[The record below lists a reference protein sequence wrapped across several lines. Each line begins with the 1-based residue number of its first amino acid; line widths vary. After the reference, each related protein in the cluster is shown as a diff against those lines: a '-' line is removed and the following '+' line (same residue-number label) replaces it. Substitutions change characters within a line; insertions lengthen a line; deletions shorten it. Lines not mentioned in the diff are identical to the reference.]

1 MEYGFSVPTRGP
13 LATMEN
19 ISSIVVAGEELGFHI
34 ASVSDH
40 VVIPTDIS
48 SVYPYSEDGV
58 FLTVDG
64 SGECLE
70 QLTTIA
76 AVAASTSSI
85 RLLTSVMVL
94 PYRNPVYTA
103 KVLASIDVL
112 SEGRL
117 NVGCGVGWM
126 KEEFV
131 ALNAPPFNERGA
143 VASEQIRVFK
153 ELWTKD
159 EPAYEGKYFNFS
171 DITFLPKPIQK
182 PHPPIWIGGESLA
195 ALRRAALLG
204 DCWFPIG
211 ANPRHPLGSL
221 NELRARIN
229 RLYSCCESVKRD
241 PSSIKLAY
249 SVPWYL
255 NSSVQVARDENRLL
269 MTGTDEEIAED
280 IDCLENI
287 GVSYLQLNL
296 TAHTVNKTVDNM
308 SGFMTDV
315 AQKLKGGIDH

>member
-19 ISSIVVAGEELGFHI
+19 MASIVVAGEELGFHI

-58 FLTVDG
+58 FLTADG

-131 ALNAPPFNERGA
+131 ALNAPPFNRF
-143 VASEQIRVFK
+143 R
-153 ELWTKD
+153 
-159 EPAYEGKYFNFS
+159 
-171 DITFLPKPIQK
+171 
-182 PHPPIWIGGESLA
+182 
-195 ALRRAALLG
+195 
-204 DCWFPIG
+204 
-211 ANPRHPLGSL
+211 L
-221 NELRARIN
+221 N
-229 RLYSCCESVKRD
+229 
-241 PSSIKLAY
+241 
-249 SVPWYL
+249 
-255 NSSVQVARDENRLL
+255 
-269 MTGTDEEIAED
+269 
-280 IDCLENI
+280 
-287 GVSYLQLNL
+287 
-296 TAHTVNKTVDNM
+296 
-308 SGFMTDV
+308 
-315 AQKLKGGIDH
+315 

>member
-19 ISSIVVAGEELGFHI
+19 ISSIVTAGEELGFHI

-40 VVIPTDIS
+40 IVIPTDIS
-48 SVYPYSEDGV
+48 SVYPYSKDGV
-58 FLTVDG
+58 FLDVDG

-70 QLTTIA
+70 QLTTIT
-76 AVAASTSSI
+76 AVAALTSRI

-94 PYRNPVYTA
+94 PYRNPVFTA

-112 SEGRL
+112 SDGRL

-131 ALNAPPFNERGA
+131 ALNTPSFNERGA
-143 VASEQIRVFK
+143 VASEYIEVFK
-153 ELWTKD
+153 ELWMKD
-159 EPAYEGKYFNFS
+159 KPAYEGKYCNFS
-171 DITFLPKPIQK
+171 DITFLPQPIQK
-182 PHPPIWIGGESLA
+182 PHPPIWVGGESLA
-195 ALRRAALLG
+195 ALKRAALLG

-211 ANPRHPLGSL
+211 ANPRFPLGSL
-221 NELRARIN
+221 NQLRARIN
-229 RLYSCCESVKRD
+229 KLYSCCESVKRD
-241 PSSIKLAY
+241 PASIKLAY
-249 SVPWYL
+249 SIPWYL
-255 NSSVQVARDENRLL
+255 NSSVRESGEKNRLL

-287 GVSYLQLNL
+287 GVSYIQLNL
-296 TAHTVNKTVDNM
+296 SAHTVSKTVDNM

-315 AQKLKGGIDH
+315 AQKLKRADH

>member
-13 LATMEN
+13 LATMED
-19 ISSIVVAGEELGFHI
+19 ISSIVTAGEELGFYI
-34 ASVSDH
+34 AGVSDH
-40 VVIPTDIS
+40 IVIPRDIS

-76 AVAASTSSI
+76 AIAALTSRI

-94 PYRNPVYTA
+94 PYRNPVFTA
-103 KVLASIDVL
+103 KVLSSIDVL

-126 KEEFV
+126 KEEFL
-131 ALNAPPFNERGA
+131 ALNTPSFDERGA
-143 VASEQIRVFK
+143 VASEYIEVFK

-159 EPAYEGKYFNFS
+159 KPAYEGKYCNFS
-171 DITFLPKPIQK
+171 DISFLPQPIQK
-182 PHPPIWIGGESLA
+182 PHPPIWVGGESVA
-195 ALRRAALLG
+195 ALKRAALLG

-211 ANPRHPLGSL
+211 SNPRHPLGSL
-221 NELRARIN
+221 NQLRARIN
-229 RLYSCCESVKRD
+229 RLYSVCETVKRD

-249 SVPWYL
+249 SVSWYL
-255 NSSVQVARDENRLL
+255 NSSVQVSRDGDRIL
-269 MTGTDEEIAED
+269 MTGTDEEIAQD

-287 GVSYLQLNL
+287 GVSYIQLNL
-296 TAHTVNKTVDNM
+296 LGHTVSETIDNM
-308 SGFMTDV
+308 SGFMTGV
-315 AQKLKGGIDH
+315 AQKVKGVIDH